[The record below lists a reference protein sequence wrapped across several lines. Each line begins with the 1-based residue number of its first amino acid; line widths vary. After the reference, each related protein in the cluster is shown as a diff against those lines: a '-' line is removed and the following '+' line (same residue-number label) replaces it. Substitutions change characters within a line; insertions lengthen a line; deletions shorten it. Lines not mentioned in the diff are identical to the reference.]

1 MRSIIWAL
9 FLLLVA
15 GSPQASSRSVG
26 KPRKPS
32 TWTDDDRAGRIDKRR
47 RRDDGATTGLSR
59 NAHNAVAV
67 AAATPLSSV
76 APSSKSSSLFLVNL
90 CMFFFYAVLGSVMP
104 FIPLY
109 YSYLGVADE
118 HIGTLGAIT
127 PTVTFLVSPLWGALA
142 DSTGLEKEIM
152 MATFFLSTVIRF
164 GLVYVKN
171 FPNLA
176 TAISVLVAL
185 SAVINAPVKPLLDAC
200 TMALLKDKSSF
211 GRSRLYGQVGFGF
224 GSWLVG
230 PFLGRADIRNIFV
243 VQMLLAVPTAIL
255 MFAFVRVAAPSEL
268 EKKTA
273 LKAKQAKQLAEA
285 AEAKR
290 RKGSS
295 NSSVSSPSDFSSALR
310 HVATNK
316 HILIFFFSVFLLG
329 ISSGIIENFAYVHLK
344 DCGGYDGTVLG
355 ICRLASSLAGV
366 PMFYMAGPILNAMGV
381 NGILL
386 TCMVA
391 YVMRFALYATM
402 TSTWQALPA
411 EVLRGATFALFTTGS
426 TYYVY
431 NASPPALV
439 ATMLSLLSGTY
450 NGLGQSVGSLLGGL
464 FSKRYGIVRVFTL
477 CALTDAVLAGL
488 FIVYLGWQKRASASA
503 PASPGD
509 AKKRSL
515 GSTKQR

>member
-1 MRSIIWAL
+1 MRCIIWAI

-26 KPRKPS
+26 TPRKPS
-32 TWTDDDRAGRIDKRR
+32 PTWTDKRR
-47 RRDDGATTGLSR
+47 RRDDGSSTGLSR
-59 NAHNAVAV
+59 NAYNAIAV
-67 AAATPLSSV
+67 AAATPPSSV
-76 APSSKSSSLFLVNL
+76 ALSSQSSSLFLVNL

-109 YSYLGVADE
+109 YSYLGVGDE
-118 HIGTLGAIT
+118 QIGTLGAIT

-142 DSTGLEKEIM
+142 DATGLEKEIM

-171 FPNLA
+171 FRNLA

-273 LKAKQAKQLAEA
+273 LRAKQAKQLAEA
-285 AEAKR
+285 TEAKR

-295 NSSVSSPSDFSSALR
+295 NNNASVASPSSPSDFSSALR

-316 HILIFFFSVFLLG
+316 NILVFFFSVFLLG

-344 DCGGYDGTVLG
+344 DCGGYDGTILG
-355 ICRLASSLAGV
+355 VCRLASSLAGV

-402 TSTWQALPA
+402 TGTWQALPA
-411 EVLRGATFALFTTGS
+411 EVLRGTTFALFTTGS

-450 NGLGQSVGSLLGGL
+450 NGLGQSVGSLLGGM
-464 FSKRYGIVRVFTL
+464 FSKRYGIVRVFTV
-477 CALTDAVLAGL
+477 CALIDAVLAGL
-488 FIVYLGWQKRASASA
+488 FIVYLGWQKTAAA

-509 AKKRSL
+509 AQKRSL
-515 GSTKQR
+515 GRIKQR